1 MMFHVKFMACN
12 KNATKYHQM
21 KNAIPGL
28 ECLDIGQNGKW
39 RAMPQPT
46 LIEELVNET

>member
-28 ECLDIGQNGKW
+28 DIGQNGKW
-39 RAMPQPT
+39 RVMLQPK